1 MRRNRSK
8 YGNKKTK
15 RDSYIFDSKA
25 EAEYYDLLKR
35 QKEDPLNPLKDF
47 ELQPEF
53 LLIPSYK
60 RLGDSEGNKTKTIRK
75 TAYKADFRVIYED
88 YEEVL
93 DVKGVETDV
102 FKIKRKL
109 LEYKYPE
116 INFYLV
122 KKNGNGTWK
131 KYK

>member
-8 YGNKKTK
+8 YNNKKTK
-15 RDSYIFDSKA
+15 IGNVIFDSIA
-25 EAEYYDLLKR
+25 EAEYYKLLR
-35 QKEDPLNPLKDF
+35 NQKEDPLHPLLDF

-60 RLGDSEGNKTKTIRK
+60 RLGDGKDNKTKTIRK
-75 TAYKADFRVIYED
+75 TSYKADFRAIYNG